1 MKKIIFFAI
10 IVLAAVALALPQIA
24 AADGG
29 PEAWAEGIY
38 TLGSGGGEAASPAEY
53 ELSSNVFL
61 YYTADNTFTSYALG
75 SLHQSGNRSYA
86 TSNNTTLIYWSDK
99 STGDT
104 ADSDSVVS
112 PGATSFTGDSL

>member
-1 MKKIIFFAI
+1 MKKIIFFVI
-10 IVLAAVALALPQIA
+10 IMLAAAALAMPQA
-24 AADGG
+24 ASAAG
-29 PEAWAEGIY
+29 AWAEGIY
-38 TLGSGGGEAASPAEY
+38 ILGSGGGEAANAAEY

-61 YYTADNTFTSYALG
+61 YYTADATFTSYALG

-86 TSNNTTLIYWSDK
+86 TTNNTTLIFWSDK

-112 PGATSFTGDSL
+112 AGATSFSGESL